1 MKTSLGLL
9 EVKGLALA
17 INTADSM
24 AKCAAINI
32 VEIEKTNG
40 GGWMMIKITG
50 DVSAVQSAI
59 STGASL
65 AEKHSGLI
73 SHKVISRPDQQ
84 LLNAINTTVKQPKV
98 QKVQALATESIEPK
112 VVTTTDQHDNHTDI
126 EDDKQENETSTEAS
140 ADDISNQDLASD
152 EQDPINDEQENN
164 QSLEPTCNLCQDPA
178 CPRIKGEPHGN
189 CINKGKKND

>member
-1 MKTSLGLL
+1 MKISLGLL

-24 AKCAAINI
+24 AKCAAVNI

-65 AEKHSGLI
+65 AEKHSGLV

-84 LLNAINTTVKQPKV
+84 LLNAINTTVKKPKV
-98 QKVQALATESIEPK
+98 PALPIESVEPQ
-112 VVTTTDQHDNHTDI
+112 VEVTTDQPADTLDNTDI
-126 EDDKQENETSTEAS
+126 DNDTQQNQLSAETSME
-140 ADDISNQDLASD
+140 DISNQDLASD
-152 EQDPINDEQENN
+152 EQEHN
-164 QSLEPTCNLCQDPA
+164 QPLEPTCNICQDPA